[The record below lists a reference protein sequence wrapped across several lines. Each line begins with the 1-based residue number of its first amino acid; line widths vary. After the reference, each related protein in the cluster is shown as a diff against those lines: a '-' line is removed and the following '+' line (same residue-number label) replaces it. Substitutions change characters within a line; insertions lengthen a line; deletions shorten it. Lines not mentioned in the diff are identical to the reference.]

1 MERNDI
7 AMKNNPYKNFAEAID
22 SMVFS
27 EKPMQDRVLD
37 AYTKHI
43 SRVDAESIPENV
55 KYLYHSFQRC
65 MEPKLKTRDLGDP
78 VARQIAK
85 VILFIAEEIKKNQK
99 IDNE

>member
-1 MERNDI
+1 
-7 AMKNNPYKNFAEAID
+7 MKNNPYKNFAEAID

-27 EKPMQDRVLD
+27 EKPMQDRVMD

-43 SRVDAESIPENV
+43 SRVDAESIPGNV

-65 MEPKLKTRDLGDP
+65 MEPRLKTRDFGDSE
-78 VARQIAK
+78 ARQIAK
-85 VILFIAEEIKKNQK
+85 VILYIAEEIKKNRK